1 MVARGGGYY
10 RTGFKGTRG
19 VTQGD
24 PMSPTIFNVVV
35 DAVVCHWV
43 TLAVEEAEKRG

>member
-1 MVARGGGYY
+1 MVARESTYNSAP
-10 RTGFKGTRG
+10 FKGSRG

-35 DAVVCHWV
+35 DEVIHHW
-43 TLAVEEAEKRG
+43 